1 MAGNISGFVH
11 YKYVGPRIDY
21 PKIHRPRIYEEQK
34 FEEPE
39 IRLSRFLYIGKEYG
53 NYQPGYW
60 FAHNY
65 FIIKNVP
72 SIEELAGNEEKQLVP
87 MELIIKAFESNLVPH
102 LEALIFALA
111 VCCRQNKSETLRNMA
126 YNNIAKICAS
136 TQDFIL
142 FIKFASKLSKEK
154 ELDYIT
160 QGWGQGLRKA
170 INNWYLS
177 KEPLDLVKCV
187 TKYRSRYG
195 WKHKDIIKM
204 AHPSANSPEKGVIL
218 KYIIYGM
225 VKTKAALGDQSE
237 NPNINEILKYIE
249 DVENFKHCEDEV
261 QAAALLETYGYSLEH
276 VPGHLLKSKEV
287 WNSLISSMDIVTLLN
302 NLQRISNLGLL
313 ESDGLAVEK
322 VIEQLTNAEHI
333 AQSKIHP
340 ALIFITLKNYENS
353 GKPLSYEKRKIQE
366 AAKKP
371 LPPVPYPNIKVL
383 GALRKAF
390 DLSFTHQQPTNLRY
404 LVTISMNKMM
414 LEGRAWHNANMTGAE
429 TGCLIAMMLLR
440 CETNVTVA
448 TFKHVG
454 VYKADVDKTQSFSEI
469 MKTLKGIPVAG
480 TNLSKPITWAMKQKT
495 KYDVFINVVD
505 QVYEKYDDSQ
515 TTFTTYRDELKLP
528 QAKLINCSVCCSSTY
543 RKVNCDNNIL
553 TINGFD
559 ATVPTVIQAFSQ
571 SLF

>member
-1 MAGNISGFVH
+1 MAGDISELTH
-11 YKYVGPRIDY
+11 YKYVGSRFLS
-21 PKIHRPRIYEEQK
+21 PKMHRSQIQEEQR

-39 IRLSRFLYIGKEYG
+39 IRLSRFLYVGKEYA

-60 FAHNY
+60 FVHNY
-65 FIIKNVP
+65 FIMKNVP

-87 MELIIKAFESNLVPH
+87 IELIVKAFESNLVPH
-102 LEALIFALA
+102 PETLVFALA
-111 VCCRQNKSETLRNMA
+111 VCCRQNKSEMLRNVA
-126 YNNIAKICAS
+126 YNNVAKICAS

-142 FIKFASKLSKEK
+142 FIKFVSKLCKEK
-154 ELDYIT
+154 ELNFIT

-177 KEPLDLVKCV
+177 KEPLDLAKCV
-187 TKYRSRYG
+187 TKYKSRYG
-195 WKHKDIIKM
+195 WKHKDIVKL
-204 AHPSANSPEKGVIL
+204 AHPSTNSPEKGVIL
-218 KYIIYGM
+218 KYIIHGM
-225 VKTKAALGDQSE
+225 EKTKAALEDQSE
-237 NPNINEILKYIE
+237 NPNINEILKYLQNIE
-249 DVENFKHCEDEV
+249 DFKHCEDEV
-261 QAAALLETYGYSLEH
+261 RAAALLERYGYSLQH

-313 ESDGLAVEK
+313 ESGGLAVEK
-322 VIEQLTNAEHI
+322 ITEQLANAEHI

-340 ALIFITLKNYENS
+340 ALIYITLKNYENC
-353 GKPLSYEKRKIQE
+353 GKPLSYEKRKVQE
-366 AAKKP
+366 SAKKT
-371 LPPVPYPNIKVL
+371 LPPVPYPNIKVVSI
-383 GALRKAF
+383 LREMF
-390 DLSFTHQQPTNLRY
+390 DLSFAHQQPTNLRY
-404 LVTISMNKMM
+404 LVTIGMNKPM
-414 LEGRAWHNANMTGAE
+414 LEGRAWQNANMTGAE

-454 VYKADVDKTQSFSEI
+454 VYTADVDKTQSCSDI
-469 MKTLKGIPVAG
+469 LATLKKIPVAG
-480 TNLSKPITWAMKQKT
+480 INLSKPILWAMKQKT

-505 QVYEKYDDSQ
+505 QVYEKYDESQ
-515 TTFTTYRDELKLP
+515 KALISFRDELKHP

-543 RKVNCDNNIL
+543 RKINCDKNIL

-559 ATVPTVIQAFSQ
+559 ATVPIIIRAFSQ